1 MKLHSV
7 RVKNYKCIDDSGRFA
22 IGDLTCLAGKNEAGK
37 TAILQALRRQN
48 PVESSEK
55 SFDPLMEY
63 PRVRA
68 HEASSKESRPEVLI
82 TEWLLSEDDIEFE
95 AQVLG
100 PEWHASEK
108 VEITRKYNTDQGTW
122 TLEINEPQVISNLV
136 RKVGDLTPRARERV
150 SMQPTVGELYH
161 SISNNPKATQGE
173 QTLCREIERFRDK
186 SVKKAAIDQLVKRLP
201 HFLYYS
207 TYTTLPGRVA
217 LDAISSREHDE
228 ASQSEDDRLFLSLL
242 NLAGT
247 TIDELR
253 DAGRSEELIAKLEAV
268 SNRISRQIFT
278 YWTQNRDLGVDFR
291 FDAAR
296 PSDPP
301 PFDSGYVFS
310 LRVEN
315 KRHGVTVPFSERS
328 AGFVWFFSF
337 LVWFSQMEE
346 SFGDQLVIL
355 LDEPGLSLHG
365 RAQADLLRYI
375 KEQRLPKYQVLYT
388 THSPFMI
395 DTSDILSVRTVEDVI
410 TADGESRGTK
420 VSDRVLSAD
429 ADTIFPLRAA
439 LGYDLTQ
446 SLFVGEHSL
455 LVEGPSDLL
464 FLRWATR
471 QLEESRREGLDR
483 RWTIT
488 PVGGITKI
496 SSFASLFG
504 ANQLNLAVLSDYH
517 SGDKRKIRDLTES
530 GILEQS
536 QLFLATEFCGTGEAD
551 IEDMLGS
558 SFYGEVINLC
568 YGLTGKKRLTIPMN
582 NAEDIRVAEL
592 AKEHLRTVV
601 TEGPIF
607 DHLAPAVYLVEHEA
621 EFRNSVGRGKALD
634 RFEEF
639 FKRVN
644 GLLPSG

>member
-1 MKLHSV
+1 
-7 RVKNYKCIDDSGRFA
+7 
-22 IGDLTCLAGKNEAGK
+22 
-37 TAILQALRRQN
+37 
-48 PVESSEK
+48 
-55 SFDPLMEY
+55 MEY

-68 HEASSKESRPEVLI
+68 HEASSKDSRPEVLI
-82 TEWLLSEDDIEFE
+82 TEWQLSDDDVACV

-100 PEWHASEK
+100 PDWHASEII
-108 VEITRKYNTDQGTW
+108 EITRRYNTDGETW
-122 TLEINEPQVISNLV
+122 IVQLNEPQVISYLA
-136 RKVGDLTPRARERV
+136 RKVGGLTPRAKERV
-150 SMQPTVGELYH
+150 SMHSTVDKLYR
-161 SISNNPKATQGE
+161 SITNNPKATNAE
-173 QTLCREIERFRDK
+173 KLLCRAIERFRDK
-186 SVKKAAIDQLVKRLP
+186 SVHKAAIDVLLKRVP
-201 HFLYYS
+201 YFLYYS

-217 LDAISSREHDE
+217 LDDISGRAHDD
-228 ASQSEDDRLFLSLL
+228 ALQSEDDRLFLSLL

-247 TIDELR
+247 TINELR
-253 DAGRSEELIAKLEAV
+253 DTGRSEELIAKLEAV

-291 FDAAR
+291 FDSAR
-296 PSDPP
+296 PNDPH

-315 KRHGVTVPFSERS
+315 KRHGVTVPFNERS

-346 SFGDQLVIL
+346 IFGNQLVIL

-365 RAQADLLRYI
+365 RAQGDLLRYI
-375 KEQRLPKYQVLYT
+375 KEKLLRKYQVIYT

-395 DTSDILSVRTVEDVI
+395 DTSDILSVRTVEDVV
-410 TADGESRGTK
+410 TVDGESSGTK
-420 VSDRVLSAD
+420 VSDRVFSAD

-464 FLRWATR
+464 YLRWATR
-471 QLEESRREGLDR
+471 QLEEISRVALDR

-496 SSFASLFG
+496 SPFASLFG
-504 ANQLNLAVLSDYH
+504 ANELNVAVLADYH
-517 SGDKRKIRDLTES
+517 SGDKKKIRDLVES
-530 GILEQS
+530 GILEQC
-536 QLFLATEFCGTGEAD
+536 QVFLATEFCGTGEAD

-558 SFYGEVINLC
+558 IFYAEVINQC
-568 YGLTGKKRLTIPMN
+568 YGLKGKKRLTIPMS
-582 NAEDIRVAEL
+582 NAAGVRVAEL

-601 TEGPIF
+601 TEGPI
-607 DHLAPAVYLVEHEA
+607 LITSRLPSISLSMKPSSETQKAVERHSIGL
-621 EFRNSVGRGKALD
+621 RNSSRGSITYFPASKSSYIA
-634 RFEEF
+634 
-639 FKRVN
+639 KHISTIVKKQ
-644 GLLPSG
+644 GLNH

>member
-48 PVESSEK
+48 PVEDSEK
-55 SFDPLMEY
+55 TFDPLMEY

-68 HEASSKESRPEVLI
+68 HEASADESQPEVLV
-82 TEWLLSEDDIEFE
+82 TEWRLSDDDIECV

-100 PEWHASEK
+100 PEWHANDII
-108 VEITRKYNTDQGTW
+108 EITRKYNTDTGFW
-122 TLEINEPQVISNLV
+122 NIKVNEPQVISYLAQE
-136 RKVGDLTPRARERV
+136 VGDLTPRAKERV
-150 SMQPTVGELYH
+150 SMQSTVDGLYR
-161 SISNNPKATQGE
+161 SILNNPKATIGE
-173 QTLCREIERFRDK
+173 KTLCRKIQSFRDK
-186 SVKKAAIDQLVKRLP
+186 SVRKAAIDVLNDRVP
-201 HFLYYS
+201 YFLYYS

-217 LDAISSREHDE
+217 LDDISSRANDE
-228 ASQSEDDRLFLSLL
+228 GSQSEDDRLFLSLL
-242 NLAGT
+242 KLAGT
-247 TIDELR
+247 SIDELR

-296 PSDPP
+296 PNDSH
-301 PFDSGYVFS
+301 PFNSGHVFS

-315 KRHGVTVPFSERS
+315 KRHGVTVPFNERS

-346 SFGDQLVIL
+346 IFGNQLVIL

-365 RAQADLLRYI
+365 RAQGDLLRYI
-375 KEQRLPKYQVLYT
+375 KEKLLPKYQVIYT

-410 TADGESRGTK
+410 AKDGESNGTK

-429 ADTIFPLRAA
+429 ADTMFPLRAA
-439 LGYDLTQ
+439 LGYGLTQ

-464 FLRWATR
+464 YLRWATR
-471 QLEESRREGLDR
+471 QLGELGRITLDR

-488 PVGGITKI
+488 PVGGITKF
-496 SSFASLFG
+496 SPFASLFG
-504 ANQLNLAVLSDYH
+504 ANKLNLAALSDYH
-517 SGDKRKIRDLTES
+517 SGDKKKIRELMES

-536 QLFLATEFCGTGEAD
+536 QVFLATEFCDAGEAD

-558 SFYGEVINLC
+558 SLYPEVINRC
-568 YGLTGKKRLTIPMN
+568 YDLKGKKRLTVSMSS
-582 NAEDIRVAEL
+582 AKGVRVAEL

-607 DHLAPAVYLVEHEA
+607 DHLAPAVYLVEHET
-621 EFRNSVGRGKALD
+621 EFRDAKGRVEALD

-644 GLLPSG
+644 RLLPGQ